1 MTDSQSS
8 QTPVSM
14 SAGLLHLNPKTFP
27 NQLEFQ
33 PERWLNNRH
42 LDKYLVSFCK
52 GSRQCLGINLA
63 YSELYICL
71 NAVFTRYGA
80 TGMKADATMALF
92 ETTKEDVE
100 MKHDL
105 FIPGPK
111 ADSKGVRIVLDK
123 A

>member
-1 MTDSQSS
+1 MFYK

-14 SAGLLHLNPKTFP
+14 SASLIHINPHIFP
-27 NQLEFQ
+27 EALEFR
-33 PERWLNNRH
+33 PERWLDNKG
-42 LDKYLVSFCK
+42 LDRYLVSFSK
-52 GSRQCLGINLA
+52 GSRQCVGINLA

-71 NAVFTRYGA
+71 NAVFGRYGA
-80 TGMKADATMALF
+80 KGQEALRKMELF

-111 ADSKGVRIVLDK
+111 KGSKGVRVVLV
-123 A
+123 